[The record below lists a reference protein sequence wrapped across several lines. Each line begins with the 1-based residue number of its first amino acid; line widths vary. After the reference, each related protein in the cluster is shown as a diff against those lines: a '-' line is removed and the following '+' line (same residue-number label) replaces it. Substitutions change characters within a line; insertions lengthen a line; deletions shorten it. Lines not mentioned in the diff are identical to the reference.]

1 MIGRWDFAS
10 GCRQARWLGAHCHAL
25 EADGT
30 LRLNRLGQAAV
41 RTLLFPAIGATL
53 LDTWRTIRLRG
64 TASQCA
70 VLEP

>member
-1 MIGRWDFAS
+1 V
-10 GCRQARWLGAHCHAL
+10 L
-25 EADGT
+25 EAEGT

-41 RTLLFPAIGATL
+41 RTLLFPAIDATL